1 MFMGSPFGEFTQGRR
16 TTNLRWRLGQSAGV
30 GWLLMAPGLLL
41 TLMALAILLWP
52 ELLAYM
58 VAGAMLFGGLSLITW
73 GWTMRRFTNRQQ
85 RSTVVRYD
93 VYS

>member
-1 MFMGSPFGEFTQGRR
+1 MFTGSPFTDFAQRPR
-16 TTNLRWRLGQSAGV
+16 TTTVRSV
-30 GWLLMAPGLLL
+30 GMSWLLMLPGVLL

-73 GWTMRRFTNRQQ
+73 GWTMRRLTNNSSQ
-85 RSTVVRYD
+85 RSTVVHYEVR
-93 VYS
+93 

>member
-1 MFMGSPFGEFTQGRR
+1 MFTGTPFVRFSQTQRPMANGMMP
-16 TTNLRWRLGQSAGV
+16 AV
-30 GWLLMAPGLLL
+30 GWLFIVPGLLL

-73 GWTMRRFTNRQQ
+73 GWSLRRLHRTKRDQ
-85 RSTVVRYD
+85 STVVHYD
-93 VYS
+93 VY